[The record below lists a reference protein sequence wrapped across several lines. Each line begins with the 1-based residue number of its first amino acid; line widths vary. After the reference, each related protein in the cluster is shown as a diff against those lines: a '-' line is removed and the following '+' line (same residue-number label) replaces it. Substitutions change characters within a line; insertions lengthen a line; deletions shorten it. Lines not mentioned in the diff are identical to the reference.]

1 MVKSFFWLFA
11 TQVSG
16 VAAALI
22 VGIIVSRKL
31 GPEGQGLCQLAILV
45 PVAMTLMLAIGGGAG
60 PSFLIG
66 RGAPVKEV
74 WGWLVVLAVS
84 ATAVTFLVLTWF
96 PSVWPRPILTSIPW
110 NLRMGLLVY
119 VPLQILAN
127 GGAAILVA
135 QDRMRYVFWVGM
147 LPRLGQLAAL
157 IIVALGWGL
166 TVVYVA
172 TIYVWMP
179 FLGLLVSLI
188 AFKGQAIPRWR
199 LSIMKHALGF
209 GIKGHLGNVAQF
221 LNYRVGLYVTGLML
235 MPRQTG
241 LYWLA
246 VTFSELLWYAP
257 SAVSSVL
264 LPRVARSESD
274 GTRTAL
280 IANAMGWGTVVLGG
294 VAAVTSPWLL
304 PKIWGVSFKGAVPL
318 LWILLPGVS
327 LFAWSKVLTGD
338 LAGKGHP
345 EWGTWS
351 SLAGFA
357 VVAAGSFLALRTH
370 QVLWMATSQSL
381 SYLVAMT
388 LVVWGFRYVHSG
400 EKVSWQSLFCP
411 QFSLWWT
418 MVRRPREAE
427 Q

>member
-1 MVKSFFWLFA
+1 M
-11 TQVSG
+11 
-16 VAAALI
+16 ALI

-31 GPEGQGLCQLAILV
+31 GAEGQGLYQLAILV

-60 PSFLIG
+60 PSYLIG
-66 RGAPVKEV
+66 RGVSVKEV
-74 WGWLVVLAVS
+74 WGWLVVLAIS
-84 ATAVTFLVLTWF
+84 ATAAALCVLTWF
-96 PSVWPRPILTSIPW
+96 PLVWPGPIRTSMPW
-110 NLRMGLLVY
+110 DLRTALLVY
-119 VPLQILAN
+119 VPLQILTN
-127 GGAAILVA
+127 GSASVLVA
-135 QDRMRYVFWVGM
+135 QNRMRYVFWVSI
-147 LPRLGQLAAL
+147 LPRLGQLTAVM
-157 IIVALGWGL
+157 IVALGWGL
-166 TVVYVA
+166 TVLVVA

-199 LSIMKHALGF
+199 LRVMKQALGF

-241 LYWLA
+241 FYWLA

-294 VAAVTSPWLL
+294 VAALTSPWLL
-304 PKIWGVSFKGAVPL
+304 PKIWGASFKGAVPL

-357 VVAAGSFLALRTH
+357 VVAAGSLVALRSH

-381 SYLVAMT
+381 SYMVAMT
-388 LVVWGFRYVHSG
+388 LVVWGFRSIHSG
-400 EKVSWQSLFCP
+400 EKVSWQSLFYP
-411 QFSLWWT
+411 QFSLWRT
-418 MVRRPREAE
+418 MILRSRETD